1 MSEIIVALDLPSRA
15 EALDLVDRLEDA
27 VGFYKVGSPLF
38 TRSGPALVRDLTD
51 RGKRV
56 FLDLKYHDIPSTVA
70 NAVTAAAELGIELLT
85 LHASGGAAM
94 MRAARE
100 ARDAFGDNGPRLL
113 GVTILT
119 SFSAVDVEQVWNKE
133 ILSVRDEVG
142 RLAGIAVEAGIDGV
156 VTSPLEVESLKRR
169 HGPDFLI
176 VTPGIRA
183 AGDGLGDQART
194 ATPGEAAR
202 AGADFLVIGRPVF
215 AAPNPAAVVAAIR
228 ADIDAVRRPEVV

>member
-1 MSEIIVALDLPSRA
+1 MSEIIVALDLPSSA

-100 ARDAFGDNGPRLL
+100 ARDAFGEDGPRLL

-133 ILSVRDEVG
+133 IISVRDEVG
-142 RLAGIAVEAGIDGV
+142 RLTGIAVEAGIDGV
-156 VTSPLEVESLKRR
+156 VTSPLEAESLKRR

-194 ATPGEAAR
+194 ATPGEAVR

-215 AAPNPAAVVAAIR
+215 AAADPAAAVAAIR
-228 ADIDAVRRPEVV
+228 ADIDAVRRPEAV

>member
-1 MSEIIVALDLPSRA
+1 MSEIIVALDLPSSA

-100 ARDAFGDNGPRLL
+100 ARDAFGEDGPRLL

-183 AGDGLGDQART
+183 AGEGLADQART

-215 AAPNPAAVVAAIR
+215 AAADPAAVVAAIR
-228 ADIDAVRRPEVV
+228 ADIDAVRRPEAV